1 MRPVAG
7 VRRLFTFMATGAL
20 ILSVDSPARSGEKEV
35 PAFLE
40 KSRESHAR
48 GEVGLQELVRQDRGT
63 TFEAVEALLN
73 GQEREPFPL
82 AQLLAQAYE
91 GIFLDRSPA
100 QRVEMFRRR
109 TDAQRALRQKAM
121 LLKEA
126 GKTAFARGRMEEAAT
141 KFKQALDA
149 FRRVG
154 DLVQEGR
161 CLSNLGS
168 VAVVEGKGAAAR
180 QWSEAA
186 RAVVRRSG
194 DLGLLVS
201 LEITRFYDL
210 DSRGDLAGARAALES
225 ALAAARQWN
234 DREGEGAV
242 LLNLGSVAEAEGDL
256 DEALRVARR
265 AAEIGHAVGNA
276 EMESTG
282 WNNQAALH
290 NDRGDLQSALR
301 EFEKAVEVAHRGSL
315 LRPEAEARLNLAGT
329 LRRMDE
335 VVRAEEELAR
345 ARQAAATAD
354 YAILLARI
362 DLEEG
367 RLRLER
373 AHYQEALPFFDAAEN
388 ERCRDDLRQSIE
400 MEGCVGVRRLRLL
413 DVALPEF
420 AVPDRAAPGR
430 AA

>member
-82 AQLLAQAYE
+82 AQVLARAYE

-109 TDAQRALRQKAM
+109 TDAQRALRQQAM

-234 DREGEGAV
+234 DRE
-242 LLNLGSVAEAEGDL
+242 
-256 DEALRVARR
+256 
-265 AAEIGHAVGNA
+265 
-276 EMESTG
+276 
-282 WNNQAALH
+282 
-290 NDRGDLQSALR
+290 
-301 EFEKAVEVAHRGSL
+301 
-315 LRPEAEARLNLAGT
+315 
-329 LRRMDE
+329 
-335 VVRAEEELAR
+335 
-345 ARQAAATAD
+345 
-354 YAILLARI
+354 
-362 DLEEG
+362 
-367 RLRLER
+367 
-373 AHYQEALPFFDAAEN
+373 
-388 ERCRDDLRQSIE
+388 
-400 MEGCVGVRRLRLL
+400 
-413 DVALPEF
+413 
-420 AVPDRAAPGR
+420 
-430 AA
+430 